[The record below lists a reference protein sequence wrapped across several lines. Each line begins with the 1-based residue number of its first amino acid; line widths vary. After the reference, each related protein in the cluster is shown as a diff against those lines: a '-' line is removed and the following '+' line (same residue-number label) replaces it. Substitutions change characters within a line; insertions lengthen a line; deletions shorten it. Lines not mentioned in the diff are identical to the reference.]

1 MNVSKDLILTDTT
14 VQAVQRLTPI
24 ADEVGVSMATLALAW
39 VLRRRELASAIT
51 GASRPEQVHS
61 NARASGVRLTDDV
74 LKQID
79 DALGDTPIRRP
90 TLAPFAVEGVR
101 HR

>member
-1 MNVSKDLILTDTT
+1 
-14 VQAVQRLTPI
+14 
-24 ADEVGVSMATLALAW
+24 MATLALAW

-51 GASRPEQVHS
+51 GASRPEQVPA
-61 NARASGVRLTDDV
+61 NAEASGVHLTDDV

-79 DALGDTPIRRP
+79 DALGDTPIRTP